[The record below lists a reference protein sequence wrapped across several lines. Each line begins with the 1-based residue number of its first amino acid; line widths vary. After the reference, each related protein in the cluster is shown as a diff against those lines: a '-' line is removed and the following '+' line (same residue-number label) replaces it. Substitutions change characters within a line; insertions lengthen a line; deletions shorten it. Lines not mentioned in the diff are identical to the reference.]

1 METLLLT
8 RSEVK
13 LLLNAQEIYQLLLDA
28 FIDHSKAEQIRSQR
42 VRSLLPNEE
51 SSAVVLF
58 PGLASSIPAYTVK
71 VHAKYPKQSPSINGV
86 IHLHDLKTGG
96 LLAIMDST
104 YITAVRTGISGVIG
118 TNSLANKDA
127 EELTIIGAGVQGQMH
142 LNYLRSY
149 RTIKRVRVFDTDPN
163 KANEFAERMDHKEK
177 IEFMIAESI
186 EEAVKESELIF
197 SATWSKQPFLF
208 SSMISDGAHI
218 TAIGADEPG
227 KSELSADLIKRA
239 YFVCDDRKL
248 VSEMGAIAGARL
260 VQTAIDAE
268 IGEIIHSEQRGR
280 KVSEK

>member
-177 IEFMIAESI
+177 
-186 EEAVKESELIF
+186 L
-197 SATWSKQPFLF
+197 
-208 SSMISDGAHI
+208 SS
-218 TAIGADEPG
+218 
-227 KSELSADLIKRA
+227 
-239 YFVCDDRKL
+239 
-248 VSEMGAIAGARL
+248 
-260 VQTAIDAE
+260 
-268 IGEIIHSEQRGR
+268 
-280 KVSEK
+280 